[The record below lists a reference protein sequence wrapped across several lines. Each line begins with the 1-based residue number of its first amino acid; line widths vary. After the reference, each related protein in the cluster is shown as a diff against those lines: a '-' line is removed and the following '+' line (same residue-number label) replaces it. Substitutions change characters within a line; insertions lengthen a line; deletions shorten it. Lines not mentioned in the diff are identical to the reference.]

1 MIMCSYCLRFAALLV
16 SILLFGCAQPKP
28 QAVIHPVR
36 TFKPAAQTKENDSL
50 PNPPIGDARNV
61 RESES
66 VKVYGMNRYVDPSD
80 PRVLHE
86 RHAIYRVEQ
95 QPHWVTQ
102 SDRKQNAIL
111 LGPILGLR
119 NPQYAP
125 EPLPGE
131 TARDLVQTKQG
142 LQDANR
148 DIHAI
153 QQNQEKLAT
162 TVQSLAEQTLDAQRK
177 LTNLVSAL
185 NGRLQRIEGA
195 SEETVDSGRA
205 NENKVPAGGV
215 VIRKGE

>member
-1 MIMCSYCLRFAALLV
+1 MYSYYLRFAALLI

-61 RESES
+61 REAES

>member
-1 MIMCSYCLRFAALLV
+1 MKYVRFAAFLAYV
-16 SILLFGCAQPKP
+16 VLFGCAQPKP
-28 QAVIHPVR
+28 RAVIHPVR
-36 TFKPAAQTKENDSL
+36 TFQPAAPAKENTSL
-50 PNPPIGDARNV
+50 PNFPIGSVRNV

-86 RHAIYRVEQ
+86 RHAIYRVEE

-102 SDRKQNAIL
+102 SNGKRNAIL

-119 NPQYAP
+119 NAQYAP

-131 TARDLVQTKQG
+131 AARDLVQTKQG
-142 LQDANR
+142 LQEANR

-177 LTNLVSAL
+177 LTNLVSTL
-185 NGRLQRIEGA
+185 NGRLKRIEGGN
-195 SEETVDSGRA
+195 EESVDSSGA
-205 NENKVPAGGV
+205 NEIKVPVGGV

>member
-1 MIMCSYCLRFAALLV
+1 MYIKALRFTTWLEFA
-16 SILLFGCAQPKP
+16 LLFGCAQSKP

-36 TFKPAAQTKENDSL
+36 TMAPAAKSEQSSSL
-50 PNPPIGDARNV
+50 PTSPIGTIRNV
-61 RESES
+61 RENES
-66 VKVYGMNRYVDPSD
+66 LKVYGMNRYVDPSD

-95 QPHWVTQ
+95 QPRWVTQ
-102 SDRKQNAIL
+102 SDRNENGIL

-131 TARDLVQTKQG
+131 AARDIVQTKRG
-142 LQDANR
+142 LQEANL

-177 LTNLVSAL
+177 LTNLVSTL
-185 NGRLQRIEGA
+185 NGRLQRIEGG
-195 SEETVDSGRA
+195 SEDTVDSSGA
-205 NENKVPAGGV
+205 NENKVPVGGV

>member
-1 MIMCSYCLRFAALLV
+1 MYIRYIRFAAVLESV
-16 SILLFGCAQPKP
+16 LLFGCAQPKP

-36 TFKPAAQTKENDSL
+36 TLKPPAQTGKTNSL
-50 PNPPIGDARNV
+50 PNPPIADVRNV

-66 VKVYGMNRYVDPSD
+66 VKVYGMNRYVDPLD

-86 RHAIYRVEQ
+86 RHAIYRVEE

-102 SDRKQNAIL
+102 SGGKQNAIL

-119 NPQYAP
+119 NAQYAP

-131 TARDLVQTKQG
+131 TARDLVQTKQD

-185 NGRLQRIEGA
+185 NGRLQRIEGG
-195 SEETVDSGRA
+195 SEETVDSAGA
-205 NENKVPAGGV
+205 NENKVPPGGV
-215 VIRKGE
+215 VIRKRE

>member
-1 MIMCSYCLRFAALLV
+1 MYSYYLRFAAL
-16 SILLFGCAQPKP
+16 SISVLLFGCAHPKP

-36 TFKPAAQTKENDSL
+36 TFKPAALASENNAL
-50 PNPPIGDARNV
+50 PNPPIGDVRDV
-61 RESES
+61 RENES

-86 RHAIYRVEQ
+86 RHAIFRVEE

-102 SDRKQNAIL
+102 SGRKQNAIL

-119 NPQYAP
+119 NPQYVP

-131 TARDLVQTKQG
+131 TARDLVRTKQD
-142 LQDANR
+142 LHDANR
-148 DIHAI
+148 DIHTI

-185 NGRLQRIEGA
+185 NGRLQRIEGG
-195 SEETVDSGRA
+195 SEETVDSAGA

>member
-1 MIMCSYCLRFAALLV
+1 MNYIRFAALLESV
-16 SILLFGCAQPKP
+16 LLFGCAPPKP

-36 TFKPAAQTKENDSL
+36 TLKPAAQAKENTSL
-50 PNPPIGDARNV
+50 PSPPIGYVRNV

-66 VKVYGMNRYVDPSD
+66 VKVYGMNRYVDPLD

-86 RHAIYRVEQ
+86 RHAIYRVEE

-102 SDRKQNAIL
+102 SDGKQNVIL

-119 NPQYAP
+119 NAQYVP

-162 TVQSLAEQTLDAQRK
+162 AVQSLAEQTLDAQRK
-177 LTNLVSAL
+177 LTNLVSTL
-185 NGRLQRIEGA
+185 NGRLQRIEGG
-195 SEETVDSGRA
+195 SEKTADSSGA
-205 NENKVPAGGV
+205 NENKVPVGGV

>member
-1 MIMCSYCLRFAALLV
+1 MIVYSYYLRFAALLI

-61 RESES
+61 REAES

-95 QPHWVTQ
+95 QPRWVTQ

>member
-1 MIMCSYCLRFAALLV
+1 MYIKYVRFAIFMEFV
-16 SILLFGCAQPKP
+16 LLFGCAQPKP

-36 TFKPAAQTKENDSL
+36 TIKSIVKAKQNSSL
-50 PNPPIGDARNV
+50 PNAPIGTVRNV

-66 VKVYGMNRYVDPSD
+66 VKVYGMNRYVDPVD

-86 RHAIYRVEQ
+86 RHAIYRVEE

-102 SDRKQNAIL
+102 NDGKENAIL

-119 NPQYAP
+119 NAQYAP

-131 TARDLVQTKQG
+131 TARDLVETKQG

-162 TVQSLAEQTLDAQRK
+162 AVQSLAEQTLDAQRK
-177 LTNLVSAL
+177 LTNVVSTL
-185 NGRLQRIEGA
+185 NGRLQKIEG
-195 SEETVDSGRA
+195 SSDETVDKPSV

>member
-1 MIMCSYCLRFAALLV
+1 MQYERFGVFLASVA
-16 SILLFGCAQPKP
+16 LFGCAHPKP
-28 QAVIHPVR
+28 QTVFRPVR
-36 TFKPAAQTKENDSL
+36 KIQPASQANKSTCS
-50 PNPPIGDARNV
+50 PTAPVGFVRNV

-86 RHAIYRVEQ
+86 RHAIYRVEE

-102 SDRKQNAIL
+102 SEGKHDEIL

-119 NPQYAP
+119 NAQYAP

-131 TARDLVQTKQG
+131 TARDLVQTKRG

-177 LTNLVSAL
+177 LANVLSAL
-185 NGRLQRIEGA
+185 NGRLQRIEGDTEGTA
-195 SEETVDSGRA
+195 DSPGA
-205 NENKVPAGGV
+205 LENKVSPGGV
-215 VIRKGE
+215 VVRKGE

>member
-1 MIMCSYCLRFAALLV
+1 MNVGRSALFVLFP
-16 SILLFGCAQPKP
+16 LLFGCANSKP
-28 QAVIHPVR
+28 QAIVLPVR
-36 TFKPAAQTKENDSL
+36 AMSPEAKTSENRPSQSG
-50 PNPPIGDARNV
+50 PIGTVRNV

-86 RHAIYRVEQ
+86 RHAIYRIEQ
-95 QPHWVTQ
+95 QPRWVTQ
-102 SDRKQNAIL
+102 SDRNQTGIL

-119 NPQYAP
+119 NAQYAP

-148 DIHAI
+148 DIHVI
-153 QQNQEKLAT
+153 QQSQEKLAT
-162 TVQSLAEQTLDAQRK
+162 TVKSLAEQTLDAQRK
-177 LTNLVSAL
+177 LTTVVSTL
-185 NGRLQRIEGA
+185 NARLQKLEGNTD
-195 SEETVDSGRA
+195 ETTDRSG
-205 NENKVPAGGV
+205 EPSDNKVTGGGV

>member
-1 MIMCSYCLRFAALLV
+1 MNIGRSALFVLFP
-16 SILLFGCAQPKP
+16 LLFGCAKSRP
-28 QAVIHPVR
+28 QAIVLPVR
-36 TFKPAAQTKENDSL
+36 TMSPEAKTSENRPSQSG
-50 PNPPIGDARNV
+50 PIGTVRNV

-86 RHAIYRVEQ
+86 RHAIYRIEQ
-95 QPHWVTQ
+95 QPRWVTQ
-102 SDRKQNAIL
+102 SDRNQGGIL

-119 NPQYAP
+119 NAQYAP

-148 DIHAI
+148 DIHVI
-153 QQNQEKLAT
+153 QQSQEKLAT

-177 LTNLVSAL
+177 LTAVVSTL
-185 NGRLQRIEGA
+185 NGRLQKLEGNTD
-195 SEETVDSGRA
+195 ETTDRSG
-205 NENKVPAGGV
+205 ETSDNKVSGGGV
-215 VIRKGE
+215 LIRKGE

>member
-1 MIMCSYCLRFAALLV
+1 MFISSMRSTVWFQFALL
-16 SILLFGCAQPKP
+16 LACAQSKP
-28 QAVIHPVR
+28 QAVVLPVR
-36 TFKPAAQTKENDSL
+36 TIPPAGKTAESKPLQNA
-50 PNPPIGDARNV
+50 PIGTTRNV
-61 RESES
+61 REGES

-86 RHAIYRVEQ
+86 RHAIYRIEEQ
-95 QPHWVTQ
+95 PRWVIE
-102 SDRKQNAIL
+102 SDRNQNRIL

-119 NPQYAP
+119 NAQYAP

-148 DIHAI
+148 DIHSI

-162 TVQSLAEQTLDAQRK
+162 SVQSLAEQTLDAQRK
-177 LTNLVSAL
+177 LTVIVSTL
-185 NGRLQRIEGA
+185 NGRLQKLEGNTD
-195 SEETVDSGRA
+195 ETAEGSGGA
-205 NENKVPAGGV
+205 NENKAPPGGV

>member
-1 MIMCSYCLRFAALLV
+1 MYIIYVRFAAVLESV
-16 SILLFGCAQPKP
+16 LLFGCAQPKP

-36 TFKPAAQTKENDSL
+36 TLKPPAQTGKTNSL
-50 PNPPIGDARNV
+50 PNPPIADVRNV

-66 VKVYGMNRYVDPSD
+66 VKVYGMNRYVDPLD

-86 RHAIYRVEQ
+86 RHAIYRVEE

-102 SDRKQNAIL
+102 NGGKQNAIL

-119 NPQYAP
+119 NAQYAP

-195 SEETVDSGRA
+195 SAETVDSGRA

>member
-1 MIMCSYCLRFAALLV
+1 MYIKFVRFSTLLELV
-16 SILLFGCAQPKP
+16 LVFGCAQLKP
-28 QAVIHPVR
+28 QAVVHPVR
-36 TFKPAAQTKENDSL
+36 TIKPAARAEENGSTPSARL
-50 PNPPIGDARNV
+50 GTVRNV

-86 RHAIYRVEQ
+86 RHAIYRIEQ
-95 QPHWVTQ
+95 EPRWLTQ
-102 SDRKQNAIL
+102 SDRKEGGIL

-119 NPQYAP
+119 NAQYAP

-162 TVQSLAEQTLDAQRK
+162 TVQSLAEQTLEAQRK
-177 LTNLVSAL
+177 LTNVISTL
-185 NGRLQRIEGA
+185 NGRLQKLEGSSDA
-195 SEETVDSGRA
+195 ATDSSQPR
-205 NENKVPAGGV
+205 ENRVPTGGV

>member
-1 MIMCSYCLRFAALLV
+1 MYSYYLRFAALLI
-16 SILLFGCAQPKP
+16 SILLFGCTQQKP

-61 RESES
+61 REAES

>member
-1 MIMCSYCLRFAALLV
+1 MISIRFAALLELV
-16 SILLFGCAQPKP
+16 LLLGCAQSKP
-28 QAVIHPVR
+28 QAVVHPVR
-36 TFKPAAQTKENDSL
+36 TITPAARAEENNSL
-50 PNPPIGDARNV
+50 PAAPLGTVRNV

-86 RHAIYRVEQ
+86 RHAIYRLEQ
-95 QPHWVTQ
+95 EPRWVTQ
-102 SDRKQNAIL
+102 SDRKQSGIL

-119 NPQYAP
+119 NVQYAP

-148 DIHAI
+148 DIHAV
-153 QQNQEKLAT
+153 QQNQERLAT
-162 TVQSLAEQTLDAQRK
+162 TIQSLAEQTLDAQRK
-177 LTNLVSAL
+177 LANVVSTL
-185 NGRLQRIEGA
+185 NGRLQKLEGGGQGTTDSSGA
-195 SEETVDSGRA
+195 S
-205 NENKVPAGGV
+205 ENKVPVGGV

>member
-1 MIMCSYCLRFAALLV
+1 MRCGRFALFFAFALL
-16 SILLFGCAQPKP
+16 LGCARSKP
-28 QAVIHPVR
+28 QVVLPAR
-36 TFKPAAQTKENDSL
+36 TISPAGKTAEGRPPQNA
-50 PNPPIGDARNV
+50 PIGTAQNV

-66 VKVYGMNRYVDPSD
+66 VKVYGMNRYIDPSD

-86 RHAIYRVEQ
+86 RHAIYRIEQ

-102 SDRKQNAIL
+102 TDRNQNGIL

-119 NPQYAP
+119 NAQYAP

-148 DIHAI
+148 DIHVI

-177 LTNLVSAL
+177 LATVVSTL
-185 NGRLQRIEGA
+185 NGRLQKLEA
-195 SEETVDSGRA
+195 STDEKTDGSGGTSD
-205 NENKVPAGGV
+205 NKVPPEGV
-215 VIRKGE
+215 LIRKGE

>member
-1 MIMCSYCLRFAALLV
+1 MIMYSYYLRFAALLI

-61 RESES
+61 REAES

>member
-1 MIMCSYCLRFAALLV
+1 MRYIRFAAVLESV
-16 SILLFGCAQPKP
+16 LLFGCAQPKP

-36 TFKPAAQTKENDSL
+36 TFKPAAQASGNNSL
-50 PNPPIGDARNV
+50 PNPSISDVRNV

-86 RHAIYRVEQ
+86 RHPIYRVEE

-102 SDRKQNAIL
+102 SSGKQNAIL

-177 LTNLVSAL
+177 LTNLVSTL
-185 NGRLQRIEGA
+185 NGRLQRIEGGG
-195 SEETVDSGRA
+195 EETVDSSGS
-205 NENKVPAGGV
+205 NENKVSVGGV

>member
-1 MIMCSYCLRFAALLV
+1 MYIRYVRFAAVLESV
-16 SILLFGCAQPKP
+16 LLFGCAQPKP

-36 TFKPAAQTKENDSL
+36 TLKPPAQTGKTNSL
-50 PNPPIGDARNV
+50 PNPPIADVRNV

-86 RHAIYRVEQ
+86 RHAIYRVEE
-95 QPHWVTQ
+95 QPRWVTQ
-102 SDRKQNAIL
+102 SGGKQNAIL

-119 NPQYAP
+119 NAQYAP
-125 EPLPGE
+125 DPLPGE

-148 DIHAI
+148 DIHTI

-177 LTNLVSAL
+177 LTNLVSTL
-185 NGRLQRIEGA
+185 NGRLQRIEGG
-195 SEETVDSGRA
+195 SEETVDSSGA
-205 NENKVPAGGV
+205 NENKVPVGGV

>member
-1 MIMCSYCLRFAALLV
+1 MYINTVRFAAWLEFA
-16 SILLFGCAQPKP
+16 LLFGCAQSKP

-36 TFKPAAQTKENDSL
+36 TIAPAAQAEQNSSL
-50 PNPPIGDARNV
+50 PTFPIGTMRNV
-61 RESES
+61 RENES

-80 PRVLHE
+80 RRVLHE

-95 QPHWVTQ
+95 QPRWVTQ
-102 SDRKQNAIL
+102 SDRNENGIL

-131 TARDLVQTKQG
+131 AARDIVRTKQG
-142 LQDANR
+142 LQDANL
-148 DIHAI
+148 DIHTI

-177 LTNLVSAL
+177 LANVVSTM
-185 NGRLQRIEGA
+185 NGRLEKLEGGN
-195 SEETVDSGRA
+195 EETADGSGA
-205 NENKVPAGGV
+205 IENKVPAGGV

>member
-1 MIMCSYCLRFAALLV
+1 MYISSLRFAAWLEFA
-16 SILLFGCAQPKP
+16 LLFGCAQSKP

-36 TFKPAAQTKENDSL
+36 TMAPAAKSEQSSSL
-50 PNPPIGDARNV
+50 PTSPIGTMRNV
-61 RESES
+61 RENES
-66 VKVYGMNRYVDPSD
+66 LKVYGMNRYVDPSD

-95 QPHWVTQ
+95 QPRWVTQ
-102 SDRKQNAIL
+102 SDRTENGIL

-131 TARDLVQTKQG
+131 AARDIVQTKRG
-142 LQDANR
+142 LQEANL

-177 LTNLVSAL
+177 LANVVSTM
-185 NGRLQRIEGA
+185 NGRLQKLEGG
-195 SEETVDSGRA
+195 SEETADGSGA
-205 NENKVPAGGV
+205 GENKVPAGGV

>member
-1 MIMCSYCLRFAALLV
+1 MYIKYVRFAALLE
-16 SILLFGCAQPKP
+16 SALLFGCAQPKP

-36 TFKPAAQTKENDSL
+36 TFKPAAQTRGNNSL
-50 PNPPIGDARNV
+50 PNPSISDVRNV

-86 RHAIYRVEQ
+86 RHPIYRVEE

-102 SDRKQNAIL
+102 SSGKQNAIL

-177 LTNLVSAL
+177 LTNLVSTL
-185 NGRLQRIEGA
+185 NGRLQRIEGG
-195 SEETVDSGRA
+195 SEDTVDSSGA
-205 NENKVPAGGV
+205 NENKVPVGGV

>member
-1 MIMCSYCLRFAALLV
+1 MYISTLRFTAWLEFA
-16 SILLFGCAQPKP
+16 LLFGCAQSKP

-36 TFKPAAQTKENDSL
+36 TMAPAAKSEQSSSL
-50 PNPPIGDARNV
+50 PTSPIGTIRNV
-61 RESES
+61 RENES
-66 VKVYGMNRYVDPSD
+66 LKVYGMNRYVDPSD

-95 QPHWVTQ
+95 QPRWVTQ
-102 SDRKQNAIL
+102 SDRHENGIL

-131 TARDLVQTKQG
+131 AARDIVQTKRG
-142 LQDANR
+142 LQEASL

-177 LTNLVSAL
+177 LANVVSTM
-185 NGRLQRIEGA
+185 NGRLQKLEGG
-195 SEETVDSGRA
+195 SEETADGSGGS
-205 NENKVPAGGV
+205 ENKVPAGGV